1 MENQQ
6 PDVHAQDQEV
16 NLSTSPVAPPT
27 MEDLLEQEEFGLK
40 SFSRGEAV
48 EGTIVAISD
57 SEMLVDIGGKSEAI
71 VPQRDLEALDPEFRS
86 GLQVGDK
93 VMAVVVRPQT
103 AEGHVVIS
111 LARAELE
118 KDWREAEHLHKTQ
131 EVFDGLVS
139 GCNKGGLIVRMGKL
153 RGFVPASQLA
163 NEHQRKG
170 EDSEQAWAD
179 LTGKTLPLKV
189 IEIDRRRNRLIL
201 SERAALREVR
211 EGQKE
216 RLLDSLREGEVRKGV
231 VTSVCDFGAFV
242 DLGGADGL
250 IHISELAWGRIAH
263 PSEVVKVGQEV
274 EVYVLAVDHERKRI
288 GLSLKRLEPEPWD
301 LVEQR
306 YRVGQ
311 LVEGVITKL
320 TSFGAFA
327 RIDDTIEGLI
337 HISEL
342 SEDRITH
349 PKEIVKEGETHTL
362 RIIRIDSRKRRM
374 GLSLKRVADPQY
386 ADIDWREEYAA
397 SLQDD
402 WDEDKE
408 AADEAEDTPEALT
421 GEQMEA
427 CTGEADAADEGD
439 IPEVNGEETG

>member
-1 MENQQ
+1 
-6 PDVHAQDQEV
+6 
-16 NLSTSPVAPPT
+16 
-27 MEDLLEQEEFGLK
+27 MEDLLQQEQFGLK
-40 SFSRGEAV
+40 SFARNETV
-48 EGTIVAISD
+48 EGTIVAITD
-57 SEMLVDIGGKSEAI
+57 TEMLVDIGGKSEAI
-71 VPQRDLEALDPEFRS
+71 VPQRDLEALDPKFRS

-103 AEGHVVIS
+103 AEGHIVIS

-118 KDWREAEHLHKTQ
+118 KDWREAERLHKTQ
-131 EVFDGLVS
+131 EVFDGLVT
-139 GCNKGGLIVRMGKL
+139 GYNKGGLIVRMGKL

-170 EDSEQAWAD
+170 DDSEQVWAD

-189 IEIDRRRNRLIL
+189 IEIDRKRNRLIL

-274 EVYVLAVDHERKRI
+274 EVYVLSVDHERKRI

-327 RIDDTIEGLI
+327 RIDDAIEGLI

-342 SEDRITH
+342 SDDRITH

-362 RIIRIDSRKRRM
+362 RILRIDSQKRRM

-397 SLQDD
+397 GLQDD
-402 WDEDKE
+402 WDEDDE
-408 AADEAEDTPEALT
+408 LADNAETITD
-421 GEQMEA
+421 EQVEA
-427 CTGEADAADEGD
+427 CLKEADAADEGSIAEAD
-439 IPEVNGEETG
+439 QEETV

>member
-16 NLSTSPVAPPT
+16 NLSTPPVTPPS
-27 MEDLLEQEEFGLK
+27 MQDLLEQEQFGLK
-40 SFSRGEAV
+40 SFTRGETV

-57 SEMLVDIGGKSEAI
+57 TEMLVDIGGKSEAI
-71 VPQRDLEALDPEFRS
+71 VPQRDLESLDSEFRNE
-86 GLQVGDK
+86 LQVGDR
-93 VMAVVVRPQT
+93 VVAVVVRPQT
-103 AEGHVVIS
+103 AEGHIVIS

-118 KDWREAEHLHKTQ
+118 KDWRAAERLYKSQ
-131 EVFDGLVS
+131 EVFDGLIT
-139 GCNKGGLIVRMGKL
+139 GYNKGGLIVRMGKL
-153 RGFVPASQLA
+153 RGFIPASQLA
-163 NEHQRKG
+163 NEHQRRAD
-170 EDSEQAWAD
+170 DSEQLWAD

-189 IEIDRRRNRLIL
+189 IELDRRRNRLIL

-211 EGQKE
+211 DSQKE

-263 PSEVVKVGQEV
+263 PSEVVKVGQLV
-274 EVYVLAVDHERKRI
+274 EVYVLSVDHERKRI

-327 RIDDTIEGLI
+327 RIDDQIEGLI

-342 SEDRITH
+342 SDDRITH

-362 RIIRIDSRKRRM
+362 RIIRIDSQKRRM

-402 WDEDKE
+402 WDEDDDSADDAEDSSDTSTDDQAE
-408 AADEAEDTPEALT
+408 ACLSEATDADEHDVPHT
-421 GEQMEA
+421 G
-427 CTGEADAADEGD
+427 
-439 IPEVNGEETG
+439 GEESS